1 MAPAAGMDVQS
12 DPAQWLIGRS
22 MSMDGIEDMM
32 LESSAMEDAVVRNRC
47 LSADAILLPV
57 DDAVGQSPLPDRV
70 SSSSIGFWM
79 FSSSSSATTDHK
91 RSRSSPA
98 FWRGE
103 TDANSNSGRKQSP
116 TTDGDESSMDST
128 VGYYEASDF
137 VPTNWT
143 QAVNIIP
150 PVGLAMV
157 ASGIALTHP
166 LLFIMGAVT
175 AFGTVQAVG
184 AFYDCCIDGALCRV
198 AAQDDEK
205 VLQLSETISG
215 NYPAGNSP
223 DDFTVAEE
231 DDESDL
237 RLNALVSAPLQDKGE
252 QPPAVVAD
260 PSLRTATEDKD
271 PYILISDPSK
281 FVNTEDALE
290 WVNLY
295 YPPLENRALQGA
307 DFFGLNAL
315 EFFNVFFANEAP
327 FTFQEIHRQRGDKD
341 IQYGLWE
348 DLPQVSQ
355 PSLHHDAKACSD
367 FHVSS
372 FRERV
377 LKFSARTNSFF
388 GPPFANTTKVQ
399 RVLMASKRLMVI
411 ESSTTV
417 TQIPF
422 CDRFHVLERWVI
434 TAEKKGDRYVSKLS
448 VYSQVFF
455 SKSCPFEAQIVSKS
469 KETFVEIAN
478 LWCTMAQTALKLT
491 EESRLKRI
499 QGEQKS
505 DWEHLNDDA
514 SVLYPEAT
522 EPALEEMQVANEA
535 DKEECIEVQHR
546 SRFQSFVLGEE
557 GNGAGNYDEEEGDDL
572 IEVISGKGKERTRV
586 GRILYKRASFVK
598 MGRSLSNLVKRKSS
612 PSLDQQ

>member
-12 DPAQWLIGRS
+12 DLSQWLIGRS
-22 MSMDGIEDMM
+22 MSMDGIDDMM

-47 LSADAILLPV
+47 LSADAIVLP
-57 DDAVGQSPLPDRV
+57 DDTLGRSPLPPDRV

-79 FSSSSSATTDHK
+79 FSSSSSGTTADHNK

-103 TDANSNSGRKQSP
+103 TGAKQSP
-116 TTDGDESSMDST
+116 AADGDESSMDST

-157 ASGIALTHP
+157 ASGIAITHP

-184 AFYDCCIDGALCRV
+184 AFYDCCIDGAWCRV
-198 AAQDDEK
+198 AVQDDEK
-205 VLQLSETISG
+205 ILQLSGTVSG
-215 NYPAGNSP
+215 VYPAGNLP
-223 DDFTVAEE
+223 DEFTVAED

-252 QPPAVVAD
+252 LQQVVQAD

-271 PYILISDPSK
+271 PYVLISDPSK
-281 FVNTEDALE
+281 FVNTDDALE
-290 WVNLY
+290 WVNLH
-295 YPPLENRALQGA
+295 YPPLENRALHGA
-307 DFFGLNAL
+307 EFFGLNAL
-315 EFFNVFFANEAP
+315 EFFNVFFANDAP

-348 DLPQVSQ
+348 DLPHVSQ

-377 LKFSARTNSFF
+377 LKFNARTNSFF

-411 ESSTTV
+411 ESATTV

-499 QGEQKS
+499 RGEQQKS

-514 SVLYPEAT
+514 SVSYPEAAA
-522 EPALEEMQVANEA
+522 EPSLEEMQVTNES

-546 SRFQSFVLGEE
+546 SRFRSFVLGEE
-557 GNGAGNYDEEEGDDL
+557 GGGADQYDEEEEDDL
-572 IEVISGKGKERTRV
+572 IEVVSNKGKQRTRA

-612 PSLDQQ
+612 PSLDLQ